1 MKPSIYKL
9 IYILLFVCFSAYA
22 PCRADDANVSSIL
35 RRGSARDYVPRQ
47 GTAQRQA
54 NQYSLPS
61 GDFAGELVK
70 KADLEHSQIQSQE
83 NQKIEALQKEIQE
96 RQTKINQITDYYNR
110 GRLHYNRG
118 QYGQAKAY
126 FEKILEL
133 YPGWSSAQ
141 TFLNSLIMI
150 DGVYKA
156 QARIENIKMKM
167 LDIIAEYDKRV
178 QRTESLAVKY
188 FLEQA
193 QQECQSGNFQAA
205 EKYYDLCYKIYPSGK
220 DKIEWFVKATHDLT
234 LLYNEM
240 EDENKR
246 IGELKKSLK

>member
-1 MKPSIYKL
+1 MKSSRYKL
-9 IYILLFVCFSAYA
+9 IYIFIVAFFSGYA
-22 PCRADDANVSSIL
+22 LCRADDANISSIL
-35 RRGSARDYVPRQ
+35 RRDSSRDYVPRQ

-61 GDFAGELVK
+61 GDFAGELLQ
-70 KADLEHSQIQSQE
+70 KADLEHSQMQDQE
-83 NQKIEALQKEIQE
+83 NQKIGSLQKEIQE
-96 RQTKINQITDYYNR
+96 RQTKINRVADYYNR
-110 GRLHYNRG
+110 GRLHYSRG
-118 QYGQAKAY
+118 QYGQAKTY
-126 FEKILEL
+126 FENILEL
-133 YPGWSSAQ
+133 YPEWGSAQ
-141 TFLNSLIMI
+141 TFLNSLIII
-150 DGVYKA
+150 DGVYKS

-205 EKYYDLCYKIYPSGK
+205 EKYYDLCYKIYPFGK

-246 IGELKKSLK
+246 IGELRKSLK